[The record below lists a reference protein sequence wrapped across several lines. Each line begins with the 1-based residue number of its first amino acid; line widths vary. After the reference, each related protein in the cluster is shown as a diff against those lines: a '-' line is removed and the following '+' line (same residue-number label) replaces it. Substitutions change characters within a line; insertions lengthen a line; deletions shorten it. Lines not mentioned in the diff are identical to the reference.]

1 MANALDKA
9 IALEYGKHAAPV
21 VTAIGRG
28 GLASQIVAEAQAQG
42 VPVMRDPELAARLA
56 NLPLGATIPRE
67 VYVAVAVV
75 LSWVYWMEGRSPP
88 PSGAES
94 GPL

>member
-1 MANALDKA
+1 MANALDTA
-9 IALEYGKHAAPV
+9 IALEYGRHAAPV
-21 VTAIGRG
+21 VTATGRG
-28 GLASQIVAEAQAQG
+28 ALAGQIVSEANAQG

-75 LSWVYWMEGRSPP
+75 LSWVYWMEGRRPPDQDMDSSP
-88 PSGAES
+88 
-94 GPL
+94 L

>member
-21 VTAIGRG
+21 VTATGQG
-28 GLASQIVAEAQAQG
+28 GLATQIVAEAQAQG

-75 LSWVYWMEGRSPP
+75 LSWVYWMEGRA
-88 PSGAES
+88 PSALDADS